1 MIASSEPMLIH
12 IDVIL
17 ALVLNSWILLFL
29 LLVLELS
36 YKTVA
41 SRAHLSSLVPSL
53 ILVDN
58 ILLIDNWHVF
68 ECWDVIS
75 LNNEHCASNFDNV
88 IDL

>member
-41 SRAHLSSLVPSL
+41 TWAHLSSLVPSL

-58 ILLIDNWHVF
+58 ILFIDNWHVF